1 MTTFFP
7 TLGLTIVLLAATPL
21 VASAQQAVNQL
32 PRPRPPVG
40 PGVPAPKAGGEELKS
55 NYRLTFSG
63 TKGGKPL
70 GELST
75 LTCAAQIQV
84 SGPLEESETPTTFT
98 VQGVLS
104 EKDGDLLFAYSIGFS
119 LPVTS
124 STISLNGKDG
134 ESRPRTTTIQYHQHS
149 STGTLRMKPGRTY
162 EVLRSGGMI
171 YTITVSP
178 EEDK

>member
-7 TLGLTIVLLAATPL
+7 TLGLSIVLLAAAPL
-21 VASAQQAVNQL
+21 VASAQQMQNAV
-32 PRPRPPVG
+32 PRPRVPVG
-40 PGVPAPKAGGEELKS
+40 PGIPTPKVGGEELKS

-84 SGPLEESETPTTFT
+84 SGPLEESETPTTFS
-98 VQGVLS
+98 VQGVLG
-104 EKDGDLLFAYSIGFS
+104 EKDGELQFAYSISFS

-134 ESRPRTTTIQYHQHS
+134 ESRPRSTTIQYQQHS
-149 STGTLRMKPGRTY
+149 STGTLRLKPGRTY
-162 EVLRSGGMI
+162 EVLKSGGII